1 MYWAVLFFRHIFF
14 NCRRR
19 PHCGATFFHSK
30 SNQII
35 LTKSGLGHILG
46 VFVFTRSPGHT
57 VSCFQAELEVL
68 LTAAA
73 FTENDFQLLRECR
86 PVALWHRVAS
96 WFNFRLK
103 IGIWVHFGE
112 SCNVC
117 MYVCMC
123 ILWTW
128 SSILQPFDIF
138 YACLL
143 YFVVIRYIF
152 PRFGILH
159 QDKSGSPA
167 LPTNYLAP
175 AVALAVT
182 EFPPFSATLN
192 YSLQFYSAGEPRCSE
207 IVVFLF
213 LEC

>member
-1 MYWAVLFFRHIFF
+1 V
-14 NCRRR
+14 
-19 PHCGATFFHSK
+19 
-30 SNQII
+30 
-35 LTKSGLGHILG
+35 
-46 VFVFTRSPGHT
+46 GHT

-167 LPTNYLAP
+167 LPTNYRSRTRGHGISAIFGNTKL
-175 AVALAVT
+175 
-182 EFPPFSATLN
+182 FPS
-192 YSLQFYSAGEPRCSE
+192 
-207 IVVFLF
+207 ILF
-213 LEC
+213 GRRTSMFGNRSFFVSGVLKSKKIIFVLLDTSK